1 MSSEEIATIIPA
13 LFEETE
19 INGMTL
25 RNRIVRSATWEGLA
39 TTEGALTDQHVAF
52 VSRLAEGDIGLI
64 ISSFTYVVP
73 CG

>member
-1 MSSEEIATIIPA
+1 MRTIMPT
-13 LFEETE
+13 LLEETE

-39 TTEGALTDQHVAF
+39 TTEGACTDQLVAF
-52 VSRLAEGDIGLI
+52 ISSLAEGEIDLI

-73 CG
+73 GG